1 MATNFLLLTKDFH
14 LDAPGIKK
22 KLRSI
27 YVTYSASANSYI
39 EADLIYKSISGE
51 ATDDLEEA
59 GGGSTYYTEALG
71 FKSTSGAVRTVEL
84 VPTTY
89 STNAY
94 TFQLK
99 LHNPDAAYPEGADFK
114 LYNISFVYR
123 PLGAR

>member
-1 MATNFLLLTKDFH
+1 MA
-14 LDAPGIKK
+14 APNI
-22 KLRSI
+22 
-27 YVTYSASANSYI
+27 
-39 EADLIYKSISGE
+39 
-51 ATDDLEEA
+51 
-59 GGGSTYYTEALG
+59 
-71 FKSTSGAVRTVEL
+71 RTVEL

-123 PLGAR
+123 ALGTR